1 MQKNMNFNSDNIS
14 GNIRENSINENDSNI
29 PNYRCV
35 GRICNV
41 QKNMFTILFE
51 GRELPAKCK
60 GSIYYD
66 NEVYPIVGD
75 YVEFDCRPSGESRIV
90 RVCDRR
96 SILKRP
102 YPSDHSMKNSL
113 EQEMV
118 ANVDYCFIVSSLNDN
133 FNVNRIMRYIA
144 VAANGGAVPIVV
156 LTKADLC
163 GNVQGYMDEVKAAA
177 GDVRVYAVSAVRQEG
192 MSDILTYCR
201 SGVTIALMGSS
212 GVGKSTLINAIAGSE
227 VMKTGEVRQS
237 DSRGRHT
244 TTTRQLF
251 ELPNGVTIVDTPG
264 MREIGMCDVGEGLD
278 DTFADIVEL
287 ESCCKFSDCRHE
299 TEPGCAIKAAI
310 ADGRLSAERYELYKS
325 LKNESARNF
334 DRKAVAVK
342 RRQINKGRH

>member
-1 MQKNMNFNSDNIS
+1 MEKNKNFNSDNIS

-29 PNYRCV
+29 PNCRCV

-51 GRELPAKCK
+51 GKELPAKCK
-60 GSIYYD
+60 GSIYYG

-75 YVEFDCRPSGESRIV
+75 YV
-90 RVCDRR
+90 
-96 SILKRP
+96 
-102 YPSDHSMKNSL
+102 
-113 EQEMV
+113 
-118 ANVDYCFIVSSLNDN
+118 DYCFIVCSLNDN
-133 FNVNRIMRYIA
+133 FNVNRILRYIA
-144 VAANGGAVPIVV
+144 VAKTGEVTPVVV

-163 GNVQGYMDEVKAAA
+163 ENVKDYMDEVKAAT

-192 MSDILTYCR
+192 MSDLLTYCR

-212 GVGKSTLINAIAGSE
+212 GVGKSTLINAISGSE
-227 VMKTGEVRQS
+227 VMKTGAVRES

-264 MREIGMCDVGEGLD
+264 MREIGMCDVEEGLD

-287 ESCCKFSDCRHE
+287 EGCCKFSDCRHE